1 MILFPHMLAGA
12 VLGSRINNFA
22 IIFIAALA
30 LHFFLDRLPHWEY
43 TNLELGKMNLRE
55 MPFFLFK
62 AVLDFSFGIVLLWL
76 FWPKLGSPIYVIF
89 AVFVSLLPD
98 GICFLHVAIKIL
110 FKFEVKIL
118 KKFYNFHLLIHGPK
132 HKKSLF
138 WELAIE
144 GLTVIILLLFI
155 LY

>member
-1 MILFPHMLAGA
+1 MILLPHILAGA
-12 VLGSRINNFA
+12 LLGSRIHNFA
-22 IIFIAALA
+22 ILFVAALA
-30 LHFFLDRLPHWEY
+30 LHFFFDWLPHWEY
-43 TNLELGKMNLRE
+43 AYIEIGKMSPRE
-55 MPFFLFK
+55 ISFFLIKSVF
-62 AVLDFSFGIVLLWL
+62 DFSFGIFLLWL

-98 GICFLHVAIKIL
+98 GICFSYLIIKIL

-118 KKFYNFHLLIHGPK
+118 KKFYNFHQLIHGPK

-144 GLTVIILLLFI
+144 GLAVIILLLFI

>member
-1 MILFPHMLAGA
+1 MILLPHMLAGA
-12 VLGSRINNFA
+12 ALGSRIHNFA
-22 IIFIAALA
+22 ILFVAALV
-30 LHFFLDRLPHWEY
+30 LHFFFDRLPHWEY
-43 TNLELGKMNLRE
+43 AEVELDKMGPKE
-55 MPFFLFK
+55 ISFFLFK
-62 AVLDFSFGIVLLWL
+62 SIFDFSFGIFLLWL

-98 GICFLHVAIKIL
+98 GICFLYLVIKIL
-110 FKFEVKIL
+110 FKSEVKIL
-118 KKFYNFHLLIHGPK
+118 KKFYNFHHLIHGPK

-155 LY
+155 MY

>member
-1 MILFPHMLAGA
+1 MLAGA
-12 VLGSRINNFA
+12 LLGSRINNFA

-43 TNLELGKMNLRE
+43 IEVELDKMHPLERT
-55 MPFFLFK
+55 FFLFK
-62 AVLDFSFGIVLLWL
+62 SLLDFSFGIFLLWF

-98 GICFLHVAIKIL
+98 VICFIYLIIKTL

-118 KKFYNFHLLIHGPK
+118 KKFYHFHYFIHGPK

-144 GLTVIILLLFI
+144 GFVVIILLLLI